1 MSSIDTRVQMLEA
14 LVESMQKQMALLVKD
29 NKKQRVFQN
38 IEGTAFLDKVNFI
51 NKELLEKCIIDI
63 EPLLEQRPEII
74 VFGKICKQ
82 QRNVGFFSDKSIGYK
97 YSQKMMDSKPLSK
110 SMSEL
115 LDIINMLIGAEFNGI
130 LVNKYMDG
138 NDYISAHSDD
148 ETGLDSV
155 GVVSISYGSERIF
168 RIRSK
173 ATKEIMC
180 DELTRHCSILH
191 MGGNFQKLYTHE
203 IPIQK
208 KIKDSRI
215 SFTFR
220 KHNM

>member
-1 MSSIDTRVQMLEA
+1 M
-14 LVESMQKQMALLVKD
+14 
-29 NKKQRVFQN
+29 QRVFQN
-38 IEGTAFLDKVNFI
+38 IEGTAFLDKGNFI
-51 NKELLEKCIIDI
+51 HKELLEKCIIDI
-63 EPLLEQRPEII
+63 EPQLEERPEII
-74 VFGKICKQ
+74 IYGKICKQ
-82 QRNVGFFSDKSIGYK
+82 QRNVGFFSNESIGYK
-97 YSQKMMDSKPLSK
+97 YSNKMMGSKPLSQC
-110 SMSEL
+110 MSEL
-115 LDIINMLIGAEFNGI
+115 LHIVNKDTCAEFNGI

-155 GVVSISYGSERIF
+155 GVVSISYGCERIF
-168 RIRSK
+168 RIRNK
-173 ATKEIMC
+173 ETKEIMC
-180 DELTRHCSILH
+180 NELTTHCSILH

-208 KIKDSRI
+208 KIKEPRI

>member
-1 MSSIDTRVQMLEA
+1 MERD
-14 LVESMQKQMALLVKD
+14 
-29 NKKQRVFQN
+29 FQN
-38 IEGTAFLDKVNFI
+38 TERTAFLDKGIFVNE
-51 NKELLEKCIIDI
+51 KLLENCIIDI
-63 EPLLEQRPEII
+63 EPHLEERPEII
-74 VFGKICKQ
+74 IFGKKCKQ
-82 QRNVGFFSDKSIGYK
+82 QRNVGFFSNESIGYK
-97 YSQKMMDSKPLSK
+97 YSKKMMDSKPLTK

-115 LDIINMLIGAEFNGI
+115 LLIINMVIGAEFNGI

-168 RIRSK
+168 RIRNK
-173 ATKEIMC
+173 VTKEIMC
-180 DELTRHCSILH
+180 DELTTHCSILH

-203 IPIQK
+203 IPAQK
-208 KIKDSRI
+208 KIKESRI

-220 KHNM
+220 KHII

>member
-1 MSSIDTRVQMLEA
+1 M
-14 LVESMQKQMALLVKD
+14 
-29 NKKQRVFQN
+29 QRVFQN
-38 IEGTAFLDKVNFI
+38 IEGTAFLDKGNFI
-51 NKELLEKCIIDI
+51 YKELLEKCIMDI
-63 EPLLEQRPEII
+63 EPQLEERPEII
-74 VFGKICKQ
+74 IFGKKCKQ
-82 QRNVGFFSDKSIGYK
+82 QRNVGFFSNESIGYS
-97 YSQKMMDSKPLSK
+97 YSKKMMESKPLSQ

-115 LDIINMLIGAEFNGI
+115 LLLTNMIVGAEFNGI

-155 GVVSISYGSERIF
+155 GVISISYGSERIF
-168 RIRSK
+168 RIRDRE
-173 ATKEIMC
+173 TKEIMC
-180 DELTRHCSILH
+180 DELTTHCSILH
-191 MGGNFQKLYTHE
+191 MGGDFQKLYTHE

-208 KIKDSRI
+208 KIKEPRI

>member
-1 MSSIDTRVQMLEA
+1 ME
-14 LVESMQKQMALLVKD
+14 
-29 NKKQRVFQN
+29 RVFQN
-38 IEGTAFLDKVNFI
+38 TDGTAFLDKGNFI
-51 NKELLEKCIIDI
+51 NKELLERCITDI
-63 EPLLEQRPEII
+63 EPQLEERPEII
-74 VFGKICKQ
+74 IFGKTCKQ
-82 QRNVGFFSDKSIGYK
+82 QRNVGFFSNQSIGYK
-97 YSQKMMDSKPLSK
+97 YSKKMMDSKPLSEA
-110 SMSEL
+110 MSEL
-115 LDIINMLIGAEFNGI
+115 LLIINRMIGAEFNGI

-168 RIRSK
+168 RIRNK
-173 ATKEIMC
+173 ETKEIVC
-180 DELTRHCSILH
+180 DELTTHCSILH
-191 MGGNFQKLYTHE
+191 MGGSFQRLYTHE

-208 KIKDSRI
+208 KVKEPRI

>member
-1 MSSIDTRVQMLEA
+1 MI
-14 LVESMQKQMALLVKD
+14 
-29 NKKQRVFQN
+29 RVFQN
-38 IEGTAFLDKVNFI
+38 TDNTAFLDKGLFL

-63 EPLLEQRPEII
+63 EPQLEEKPEII
-74 VFGKICKQ
+74 IFGKKCKQ
-82 QRNVGFFSDKSIGYK
+82 QRNIGFFSDKSIGYK
-97 YSQKMMDSKPLSK
+97 YSKKMMESRPLTK

-115 LDIINMLIGAEFNGI
+115 LTIINNIIGAEFNGI

-148 ETGLDSV
+148 ETGLDAL
-155 GVVSISYGSERIF
+155 GVISISYGAERIF
-168 RIRSK
+168 RIRK
-173 ATKEIMC
+173 KETKQHIC
-180 DELTRHCSILH
+180 DEITTHCSILH

-208 KIKDSRI
+208 KIKEPRI

-220 KHNM
+220 KHNI

>member
-1 MSSIDTRVQMLEA
+1 ME
-14 LVESMQKQMALLVKD
+14 
-29 NKKQRVFQN
+29 RVFQN
-38 IEGTAFLDKVNFI
+38 TDGTSFLDKGKFI

-63 EPLLEQRPEII
+63 EPQLEERPEII
-74 VFGKICKQ
+74 IFGKKCKQ
-82 QRNVGFFSDKSIGYK
+82 QRNVGFFSNESIGYN
-97 YSQKMMDSKPLSK
+97 YSKKMMDSKPLSQ

-115 LDIINMLIGAEFNGI
+115 LLVINMAIGAEFNGI

-168 RIRSK
+168 RIRNK
-173 ATKEIMC
+173 ETKEIMC
-180 DELTRHCSILH
+180 DELTTHCSILH

-208 KIKDSRI
+208 KIKEPRI

>member
-1 MSSIDTRVQMLEA
+1 MI
-14 LVESMQKQMALLVKD
+14 
-29 NKKQRVFQN
+29 RVFQN
-38 IEGTAFLDKVNFI
+38 TDNTAFLDKGLFL

-63 EPLLEQRPEII
+63 EPQLEEKPEII
-74 VFGKICKQ
+74 IFGKKCKQ
-82 QRNVGFFSDKSIGYK
+82 QRNIGFFSDKSIGYK
-97 YSQKMMDSKPLSK
+97 YSKKMMESKPLTT

-115 LDIINMLIGAEFNGI
+115 LTIINNIIGAEFNGI

-148 ETGLDSV
+148 ETGLDAL
-155 GVVSISYGSERIF
+155 GVISISYGAERIF
-168 RIRSK
+168 RIRK
-173 ATKEIMC
+173 KETKQHIC
-180 DELTRHCSILH
+180 DEITTHCSILH

-208 KIKDSRI
+208 KITEPRI

-220 KHNM
+220 KHNI

>member
-1 MSSIDTRVQMLEA
+1 MI
-14 LVESMQKQMALLVKD
+14 
-29 NKKQRVFQN
+29 RVFQN
-38 IEGTAFLDKVNFI
+38 TDGTAFLDKTMFTNI
-51 NKELLEKCIIDI
+51 ELLEKCIIDI
-63 EPLLEQRPEII
+63 EPLLEEKPEII
-74 VFGKICKQ
+74 IFGKKCKQ
-82 QRNVGFFSDKSIGYK
+82 QRNIGFFSDKSIGYK
-97 YSQKMMDSKPLSK
+97 YSKKIMESKPLTK

-115 LDIINMLIGAEFNGI
+115 LDIVNIIFSTQFNGI

-155 GVVSISYGSERIF
+155 GVISISYGAERIF
-168 RIRSK
+168 RIRK
-173 ATKEIMC
+173 KETKQHIC
-180 DELTRHCSILH
+180 DEVTTHCSILH

-208 KIKDSRI
+208 KIKEPRI

-220 KHNM
+220 KHNI

>member
-1 MSSIDTRVQMLEA
+1 
-14 LVESMQKQMALLVKD
+14 
-29 NKKQRVFQN
+29 
-38 IEGTAFLDKVNFI
+38 
-51 NKELLEKCIIDI
+51 
-63 EPLLEQRPEII
+63 
-74 VFGKICKQ
+74 
-82 QRNVGFFSDKSIGYK
+82 
-97 YSQKMMDSKPLSK
+97 
-110 SMSEL
+110 
-115 LDIINMLIGAEFNGI
+115 
-130 LVNKYMDG
+130 MDG

-168 RIRSK
+168 RIRNK
-173 ATKEIMC
+173 VTKEIMC
-180 DELTRHCSILH
+180 DELTTHCSILH

-208 KIKDSRI
+208 KIKESRI

>member
-1 MSSIDTRVQMLEA
+1 ME
-14 LVESMQKQMALLVKD
+14 
-29 NKKQRVFQN
+29 RVFQN
-38 IEGTAFLDKVNFI
+38 IHGKAFLDKGNFI
-51 NKELLEKCIIDI
+51 NKELLENCIRDI
-63 EPLLEQRPEII
+63 EPQLEERPEII
-74 VFGKICKQ
+74 IFGKKCKQ
-82 QRNVGFFSDKSIGYK
+82 QRNVGFFSNESIGYK
-97 YSQKMMDSKPLSK
+97 YSKKMMDSKPLSQ
-110 SMSEL
+110 SMSKL
-115 LDIINMLIGAEFNGI
+115 LHIINMEIGAEFNGI

-168 RIRSK
+168 RIRNK
-173 ATKEIMC
+173 ETKEIMC
-180 DELTRHCSILH
+180 DELTTHCSILH

-203 IPIQK
+203 IPVQK
-208 KIKDSRI
+208 KIKEPRI

>member
-1 MSSIDTRVQMLEA
+1 
-14 LVESMQKQMALLVKD
+14 
-29 NKKQRVFQN
+29 
-38 IEGTAFLDKVNFI
+38 
-51 NKELLEKCIIDI
+51 
-63 EPLLEQRPEII
+63 
-74 VFGKICKQ
+74 
-82 QRNVGFFSDKSIGYK
+82 
-97 YSQKMMDSKPLSK
+97 MMDSKPLSQ

-115 LDIINMLIGAEFNGI
+115 LFIINMAIGAEFNGI

-148 ETGLDSV
+148 EFGLDSV

-168 RIRSK
+168 RIRDK
-173 ATKEIMC
+173 ETKEIMC
-180 DELTRHCSILH
+180 NESTTHCSILH

-208 KIKDSRI
+208 KIKEPRI

-220 KHNM
+220 KHNI